1 MKKIPQIIAQ
11 NLDDLFVVGGAV
23 RDIISGITP
32 KEYDL
37 ITTTAFE
44 KIKFKTFEES
54 KRGET
59 VGTFI
64 KGIKYDISH
73 YECLDCD
80 LKRRDFTINSMAFP
94 VQKDGEIL
102 TSQIVDPTGGVE
114 DLKNEILKSFNPY
127 ENIKSDPVRILRG
140 LRFISDYNLD
150 VEEKTLDAMKEFM
163 PLIQNVSKERLFMP
177 LDGFVRGKYFSKA
190 SEIAKKLNLEEYLG
204 IPIVNF
210 DIVDK
215 LDPQCRWQAI
225 FTKTKSIN
233 VFKEKVSTPSKVIKS
248 ILRMNDFVN
257 QIESQKYDWTIK
269 IKEEE
274 TECLCEIL
282 EIFKMDPTI
291 VRKRMRTKPN
301 ITPAMLKEQ
310 QIEGKE
316 IAKKMIEMWK
326 NILGEDR

>member
-1 MKKIPQIIAQ
+1 MRKIPQIIAK

-32 KEYDL
+32 EEYDL
-37 ITTTAFE
+37 ITTTSFE
-44 KIKFKTFEES
+44 NIKFKTFKES

-64 KGIKYDISH
+64 NGIKYDISY

-80 LKRRDFTINSMAFP
+80 LKRRDFTINSMALP

-102 TSQIVDPTGGVE
+102 VSQIVDPTGGLE
-114 DLKNEILKSFNPY
+114 DFKRKILRSFNPY

-140 LRFISDYNLD
+140 LRFISAYNLD
-150 VEEKTLDAMKEFM
+150 IEEKTLEAMKEFM
-163 PLIQNVSKERLFMP
+163 PLIQNVSKERLFIP

-190 SEIAKKLNLEEYLG
+190 SEIAKKLDLEKYLG
-204 IPIVNF
+204 MPIMNF
-210 DIVDK
+210 DIVGK

-225 FTKTKSIN
+225 FIKTKSIDL
-233 VFKEKVSTPSKVIKS
+233 FKEKVSTPSRIIRS

-257 QIESQKYDWTIK
+257 QIENEKYDWTIK

-274 TECLCEIL
+274 ADCLCEIL
-282 EIFKMDPTI
+282 EIFKIDPTI
-291 VRKRMRTKPN
+291 VRKRMTTQPK
-301 ITPAMLKEQ
+301 ITPAMLKDQ
-310 QIEGKE
+310 QIEGKN
-316 IAKKMIEMWK
+316 IAKAMIEVWK
-326 NILGEDR
+326 SILREER